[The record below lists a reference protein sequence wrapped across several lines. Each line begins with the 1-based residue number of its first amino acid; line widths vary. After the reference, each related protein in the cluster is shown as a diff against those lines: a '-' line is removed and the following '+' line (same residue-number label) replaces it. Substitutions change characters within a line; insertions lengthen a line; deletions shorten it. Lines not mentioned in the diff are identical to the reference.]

1 MALARGALVLLL
13 ALAAAP
19 VRAVQVHVPAH
30 AAECF
35 GEHVDG
41 GNKITGSFEVIS
53 SDSGIHDVDAAIL
66 GPAGEAHYH
75 VTRQRQGHFTVMAP
89 ATGLYRLCF
98 SNRKS
103 TMTGKT
109 VAFSLRAGDDLYR
122 DIAKQ
127 EHISPLETEIT
138 KLQDAIALVEDEQ
151 EYMWARER
159 ASKESELACRG
170 GGGCVATRAA
180 LRPRR
185 TVAAPG
191 AASARPPRP
200 PSPAHPGARPHHRPV
215 RSEREHQQ
223 ARAVVRRRRGGG
235 AGAHVCV
242 AAGAPARV
250 FREEESVVRLAL

>member
-1 MALARGALVLLL
+1 MARALALL
-13 ALAAAP
+13 ALAACTATAT
-19 VRAVQVHVPAH
+19 AVQVHVPAH
-30 AAECF
+30 EEECF

-89 ATGLYRLCF
+89 VTGLYRLCF

-159 ASKESELACRG
+159 ASKESECARAVWWGVRAVVGASPRTSGRPCVLLVVSARG
-170 GGGCVATRAA
+170 AA
-180 LRPRR
+180 RRPQLTASPASPPAPPTRPRR
-185 TVAAPG
+185 
-191 AASARPPRP
+191 
-200 PSPAHPGARPHHRPV
+200 
-215 RSEREHQQ
+215 SERVHQQ

-235 AGAHVCV
+235 AGGHVRV
-242 AAGAPARV
+242 AAGAPAR
-250 FREEESVVRLAL
+250 LL

>member
-1 MALARGALVLLL
+1 MARALALL
-13 ALAAAP
+13 ALAACTAT
-19 VRAVQVHVPAH
+19 AVQVHVPAH
-30 AAECF
+30 EEECF

-89 ATGLYRLCF
+89 VTGLYRLCF

-159 ASKESELACRG
+159 ASKESECARAVWWG
-170 GGGCVATRAA
+170 VRAVVGVTTYERETRVCCWSSAPAA
-180 LRPRR
+180 RRPPLTASPASPPAPPTRPRR
-185 TVAAPG
+185 
-191 AASARPPRP
+191 
-200 PSPAHPGARPHHRPV
+200 
-215 RSEREHQQ
+215 SERVHQQ

-235 AGAHVCV
+235 AGGHVRV
-242 AAGAPARV
+242 AAGAPAR
-250 FREEESVVRLAL
+250 LL

>member
-1 MALARGALVLLL
+1 MARALALL
-13 ALAAAP
+13 ALAACTATAT
-19 VRAVQVHVPAH
+19 AVQVHVPAH
-30 AAECF
+30 EEECF

-89 ATGLYRLCF
+89 VTGLYRLCF

-159 ASKESELACRG
+159 ASKESECARAVWWGVRAVVGVTYERETVCAAGRRRLRRGSAPPTHRQSRLA
-170 GGGCVATRAA
+170 
-180 LRPRR
+180 
-185 TVAAPG
+185 
-191 AASARPPRP
+191 
-200 PSPAHPGARPHHRPV
+200 PSPAHPP
-215 RSEREHQQ
+215 
-223 ARAVVRRRRGGG
+223 
-235 AGAHVCV
+235 
-242 AAGAPARV
+242 APQ
-250 FREEESVVRLAL
+250 

>member
-1 MALARGALVLLL
+1 MAVARGALVLLL

-19 VRAVQVHVPAH
+19 AVRAVQVHVPAH
-30 AAECF
+30 EEECF

-159 ASKESELACRG
+159 ASKESEWRG
-170 GGGCVATRAA
+170 AARA
-180 LRPRR
+180 RG
-185 TVAAPG
+185 AAPPTLHRVCARG
-191 AASARPPRP
+191 QPTDRPPRP
-200 PSPAHPGARPHHRPV
+200 ALP
-215 RSEREHQQ
+215 
-223 ARAVVRRRRGGG
+223 RA
-235 AGAHVCV
+235 
-242 AAGAPARV
+242 PPPQ
-250 FREEESVVRLAL
+250 